1 MLEAYSD
8 LSDVEGIEF
17 KIDPYRKWH
26 VLESQRLFRDLI
38 TNILLVVQLIQKESF
53 DGCYKFAN
61 IKKNKFICILFLK
74 SKDIQ

>member
-26 VLESQRLFRDLI
+26 VLESQSCSGDLI
-38 TNILLVVQLIQKESF
+38 TKYFAGGTVDTER
-53 DGCYKFAN
+53 KF
-61 IKKNKFICILFLK
+61 
-74 SKDIQ
+74 